1 MTPRSAP
8 AVAVDAAA
16 APTAVPEFL
25 PAAVEAAMAAPSI
38 HITQPWR
45 FRPPGNQTGGLVE
58 LYAGRSRSLTVLAP
72 TGRQLEMLL
81 P

>member
-1 MTPRSAP
+1 
-8 AVAVDAAA
+8 
-16 APTAVPEFL
+16 
-25 PAAVEAAMAAPSI
+25 MAAPSI

-45 FRPPGNQTGGLVE
+45 FRLSGNQTGGLVE